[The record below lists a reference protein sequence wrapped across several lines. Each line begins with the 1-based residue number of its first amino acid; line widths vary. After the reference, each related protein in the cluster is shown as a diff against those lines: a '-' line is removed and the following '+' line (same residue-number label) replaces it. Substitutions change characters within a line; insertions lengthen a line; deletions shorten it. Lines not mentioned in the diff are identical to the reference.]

1 MNHVPVPKHEKK
13 EKTTPG
19 SNPTKRLPTAQS
31 RDKKKDAA
39 SSSMSMHPPGYS
51 AQQAAVR
58 DMMRRAL
65 EEDQYSALG
74 VSWK

>member
-1 MNHVPVPKHEKK
+1 M
-13 EKTTPG
+13 TSTP
-19 SNPTKRLPTAQS
+19 
-31 RDKKKDAA
+31 
-39 SSSMSMHPPGYS
+39 SSTHPPGYS

-74 VSWK
+74 VSTSTSRLLMSVLAAAAVLEMCYR

>member
-1 MNHVPVPKHEKK
+1 MIPPEIRK
-13 EKTTPG
+13 EKTPG

-31 RDKKKDAA
+31 RDKKKDSA
-39 SSSMSMHPPGYS
+39 SSSVSMHPPGYS

-74 VSWK
+74 VSLVVLP